1 VYDCSYACLGGAKK
15 KKTKKRNT
23 RMSHHT
29 RVSGVKENK
38 NKNHETRVQSV
49 HVFRGAGVPGREVL
63 VLVRVLVL
71 VVVSK
76 PTPGSHLQ
84 ARRVGVGTG
93 QRWMGAWCRSK

>member
-1 VYDCSYACLGGAKK
+1 VYDCSYVCLNGAKK
-15 KKTKKRNT
+15 KKSKKRNK

-49 HVFRGAGVPGREVL
+49 HVFRGAGVV
-63 VLVRVLVL
+63 VV

>member
-1 VYDCSYACLGGAKK
+1 VYDCSYTCLGGAKK

-29 RVSGVKENK
+29 RVWGVKENK

-49 HVFRGAGVPGREVL
+49 HVFRGAGVLGCEVL
-63 VLVRVLVL
+63 VVLVLVLVL
-71 VVVSK
+71 VVSE

-93 QRWMGAWCRSK
+93 QCWMGAWCRSK